1 MTIVIS
7 HRFYG
12 WMLNILKTQKN
23 GDYKTVFQTFTQT
36 PVAFKQILHKKK
48 KKMESEGPLT
58 QGPQGQ

>member
-48 KKMESEGPLT
+48 KRWKVKVP
-58 QGPQGQ
+58 